1 MRILLVNDDGIKS
14 PGIWALYDELS
25 KDNDVTICAP
35 SEQRSGYSHSIS
47 LEQYMTVHRYKRGNA
62 RAYAVDGTPADCT
75 MVGLEA
81 FADKPFDLVISGINN
96 GYNAAMDV
104 HYSGTIGAAA
114 EARMQGVRA
123 LAVST
128 DMGNKDFAATLKFT
142 RTAIDM
148 TMSDTSSDRFIS
160 LNVPAGNPE
169 KLIKAELGA
178 LDRHVYFALESEQD
192 DLITLKSTN
201 RYSGYTSGCDSDLL
215 MHGQAVYSVLSID
228 WTHKT

>member
-47 LEQYMTVHRYKRGNA
+47 LGQYMTLHRYKRGNA

-75 MVGLEA
+75 MVGLDA
-81 FADKPFDLVISGINN
+81 LADEPFDLVISGINN

-128 DMGNKDFAATLKFT
+128 DMGNSDFTMTLKFT
-142 RTAIDM
+142 RAAIDM
-148 TMSDTSSDRFIS
+148 VMNDMPADCFIS

-169 KLIKAELGA
+169 KLIKCELGA
-178 LDRHVYFALESEQD
+178 LDRHAYFALERECD
-192 DLITLKSTN
+192 DVITLKSTN
-201 RYSGYTSGCDSDLL
+201 GYHGYTPGCDSDLL
-215 MHGQAVYSVLSID
+215 MQGQAVYSVLSIN

>member
-1 MRILLVNDDGIKS
+1 MHILLVNDDGIKS

-47 LEQYMTVHRYKRGNA
+47 LGQYMTVHRYKRGNA